1 MPTFNRKWRRQ
12 GPVKNLDPTL
22 KERGFSTPQAQ
33 QDLGKQKQ
41 REANRSNPPPSHR
54 SLNPLFPGGT
64 SQRPRKKSIHF
75 SSMRRC
81 FCPGKRMQV
90 ERILRRKVSYAEPE
104 TCRLTCW
111 DGYTSP
117 AGDGPPSS
125 TWFRLLPSYKELTY
139 RTDAQTSFILA
150 SLPWSL
156 LRFMSIESIMP
167 SNHII
172 LCHPLLLLSIFPSI
186 RVFSNQLALPI
197 RWPKYW
203 SFSFSITTSNSGLIS
218 FRIDWFDLLRIY
230 TCGLFTGEGNG
241 NPLQYS
247 CLANPMDGGAWW
259 AAVCGVTQSDTTE
272 VTSHSIVCLPA
283 GPWNA
288 MWSRE
293 TA

>member
-12 GPVKNLDPTL
+12 GPVKDLDPTL

-64 SQRPRKKSIHF
+64 SQRPRKKRIHF
-75 SSMRRC
+75 SSVRRC

-156 LRFMSIESIMP
+156 LRFMSTESIMP

-172 LCHPLLLLSIFPSI
+172 LCHPLLLLSIFLHLSHLSQSFPISWLFPSGGQSTGASASASLLLI
-186 RVFSNQLALPI
+186 QGWFPLEL
-197 RWPKYW
+197 
-203 SFSFSITTSNSGLIS
+203 TGLIS
-218 FRIDWFDLLRIY
+218 LE
-230 TCGLFTGEGNG
+230 FTR
-241 NPLQYS
+241 
-247 CLANPMDGGAWW
+247 
-259 AAVCGVTQSDTTE
+259 V
-272 VTSHSIVCLPA
+272 VCLPEK
-283 GPWNA
+283 A
-288 MWSRE
+288 MATHSSIL
-293 TA
+293 A